1 MAILQSVKNFTFL
14 FLRILLLIGLY
25 SMPLTWAVAEV
36 KAESSSAAEENL
48 DSDKDALR
56 YQLVALDNNINLLR
70 ELSSK
75 VEGLP
80 DQDREAVLFRLD
92 ERSFKVFQELDQ
104 VIRLTAEL
112 PADDIQRVEIE
123 RRLRGD
129 LAEVGDETFERIA
142 SLDRRITS
150 FKSDLKSFSGGELI
164 ARKAYISSLEWLRIE
179 YYEEQINVIE
189 GRNSLDM
196 PSDAM
201 RTSVQGLLYLHAET
215 LVGKIEFAG
224 SALKEMRHRL
234 EGEPENSDLDATIR
248 IFSNLHEQY
257 LQRLKI
263 ISGLLQ
269 RLALDNTVYA
279 SVLLAQGKGFSVS
292 DFRGPAFRGFLQDSW
307 QMLQLSLVKNVPD
320 MIFRLLLFIIVL
332 VIFRVLSRL
341 ARRATVAACE
351 RSGADLSIL
360 LRNILASVSSGAVMV
375 VGVLMALSQI
385 GISLGPML
393 AGLGVAGFVLGFA
406 LQDTLSNF
414 AAGGMILI
422 YRPYDVDDF
431 VEVTGASGLVKKMS
445 LVSTTITTFDNQTLV
460 VPNSKIWGN
469 VIKNVTAEKVRRVDL
484 EFGIGYGDDI
494 EHAERVLADVVG
506 GHQMVLKSP
515 EAKIKLHSL
524 GDSSVNFIV
533 RPWAKTENY
542 WNVYWDLTREIKM
555 RFDKEGISIP
565 FPQRD
570 VHVYNEREPST

>member
-1 MAILQSVKNFTFL
+1 
-14 FLRILLLIGLY
+14 
-25 SMPLTWAVAEV
+25 MPLTWAVAEV
-36 KAESSSAAEENL
+36 KAASSSAAQENL
-48 DSDKDALR
+48 NADKDALR

>member
-1 MAILQSVKNFTFL
+1 MAILQPVKNFTFP

-36 KAESSSAAEENL
+36 KAASSSAAQENL
-48 DSDKDALR
+48 NADKDALR

>member
-1 MAILQSVKNFTFL
+1 MAILQPVKNFTFP

-25 SMPLTWAVAEV
+25 SMPLTWAVVEV

-48 DSDKDALR
+48 DADKDALR